1 MTAQEAG
8 ALSGVS
14 KVGLE
19 HKWGWVVALGV
30 FFLLAGFIALTDE
43 FAATV
48 VSVFVTGVSL
58 IVAGIVEVVTG
69 IQVRPW
75 SRALVW
81 VLVGVG
87 LVIAGTVILRD
98 PALAAAGLTL
108 ALGLCLLISGVF
120 RLILAFQLKDAT
132 LWPMVALAGLLS
144 AIVGGLILSQWPV
157 SSLYVIGL
165 LLGVNLIFAGASWLA
180 LGLTLRKSASA

>member
-1 MTAQEAG
+1 MTVQEAENLLG
-8 ALSGVS
+8 ARS
-14 KVGLE
+14 GLE
-19 HKWGWVVALGV
+19 RKWGWVVALGI

-58 IVAGIVEVVTG
+58 IVAGIVEVITG
-69 IQVRPW
+69 IQIRPW

-87 LVIAGTVILRD
+87 LAIAGVVILRD
-98 PALAAAGLTL
+98 PVLAAAGITL
-108 ALGLCLLISGVF
+108 ALGLCLLISGLF
-120 RLILAFQLKDAT
+120 RLILAFQIRDAA
-132 LWPMVALAGLLS
+132 LWPMVALAGVLS
-144 AIVGGLILSQWPV
+144 VVVGILILSRWPA
-157 SSLYVIGL
+157 SSLYIIGL
-165 LLGVNLIFAGASWLA
+165 LLGVNLIFSGASWLS